1 MQYKGGDFS
10 RRTTSTDPLETSP
23 AMAKQEY
30 SKHQKSVISGYY
42 RNMDTIMLG
51 KLAELVSE
59 LFLAETDKKR
69 DRLWDRAYKAMV
81 NLKVPPAI
89 IEHIMAKE
97 DVQILAKNL
106 EEWQTGK
113 MGKTKAKR

>member
-1 MQYKGGDFS
+1 MIGM
-10 RRTTSTDPLETSP
+10 DPLETTPSV
-23 AMAKQEY
+23 ATQEY
-30 SKHQKSVISGYY
+30 SKHQKSIISGYY
-42 RNMDTIMLG
+42 RNMDSIMLG

-89 IEHIMAKE
+89 IEHITAKE

-106 EEWQTGK
+106 KEWQSGK
-113 MGKTKAKR
+113 MGKTKK